1 MNTKFNYKNRTQELN
16 RLIEVLYRQGV
27 RDIEE
32 LTTTF
37 KELVKGYANQLHIEN
52 LTKFEL
58 EYVWQKLIT
67 PA

>member
-1 MNTKFNYKNRTQELN
+1 MDAPKKYRNRTQELN

-37 KELVKGYANQLHIEN
+37 KEFVKGYVNQLHIEN

>member
-1 MNTKFNYKNRTQELN
+1 MDPKCRYRNRAQELN

-27 RDIEE
+27 KDIEE

-37 KELVKGYANQLHIEN
+37 KEFIKGYVAQLHMKN

-67 PA
+67 TP

>member
-1 MNTKFNYKNRTQELN
+1 MDNPKKYRNRAQELN

-58 EYVWQKLIT
+58 EYIWQKLIT

>member
-1 MNTKFNYKNRTQELN
+1 MEAKPKYKNRSQELE
-16 RLIEVLYRQGV
+16 RLINTLRNAGITHV
-27 RDIEE
+27 EE

-37 KELVKGYANQLHIEN
+37 KEFVKGYVAQLHMKS

-67 PA
+67 PP

>member
-1 MNTKFNYKNRTQELN
+1 MDTSKKYRNRSAELE
-16 RLIEVLYRQGV
+16 RLINVLRGV
-27 RDIEE
+27 GISRVEE

-37 KELVKGYANQLHIEN
+37 KELVKGYVNQLHIEN

>member
-1 MNTKFNYKNRTQELN
+1 MDTNRKYRNKAQELN

>member
-37 KELVKGYANQLHIEN
+37 KELVKGYVNQLHIEN